1 MVEKYLELQCCSKQ
15 VLARPMGTPHTRVT
29 LLEEWASITNH
40 TVLNI
45 WRTVSE
51 RSLLKGKLAFCN
63 NMIVDLEG

>member
-1 MVEKYLELQCCSKQ
+1 MIESILNYSAVLSKFWPG
-15 VLARPMGTPHTRVT
+15 LGTPHTRVT

-45 WRTVSE
+45 CETVSE
-51 RSLLKGKLAFCN
+51 RSLLKGKLAFYN